1 MKHIMS
7 GKISKK
13 KLQNIYDTNNK
24 SVVDKEVYRRAAY
37 LSNPENYLYQ
47 FNPLTYDNTGL
58 PNESNKGD
66 DIYLQRELNFKEGYS
81 KFDNSGMDYGVV
93 GEKEL
98 FHNNMIPNTSSRDI
112 PSHNSL
118 NQNRHME
125 IMTGAL
131 SEYKPKRENKNLF
144 EPMTDVSNV
153 NGMPL
158 FIDKIQNRYKSAL
171 TDKKQNGDLPFENN
185 IRVIPGVNG
194 EIQNGTYK
202 SYRINPKTTEI
213 IRGKYNPKISFKADK
228 VEAIMKSSLRGED
241 FNLTKYKKKDYMVR
255 DVKDFN
261 PVYHQ
266 GISKDRSRAKIQKS
280 RRNFISKHHQGPAIR
295 TTIGNV
301 PNKDQTEIIK
311 SGKIVYHSDGIS
323 RNIKEVNHKPVLQN
337 QKSVNLLATHRD
349 TTSHSIHG
357 IAINENLG
365 SYAIDRKDIP
375 LTTLRELTILSD
387 YQSGIGSNTNK
398 ETYVFSKDLVMPTTI
413 KETTVINKYDGP
425 IHNSQ
430 ENFGNYTRDK
440 NDIAKRTIKETT
452 EIQNHNG
459 IVSSNFNEFKS
470 YSIDPNDKPKVT
482 IKQTTL
488 RPSIEG
494 IIDQRYVQSYTNMN
508 PPNTTNKETLL
519 TNKYKA
525 IIDTITK
532 KHKAVNYNDVPRNTI
547 KQTTVNLTV
556 DPNIQPTGGV
566 SYASLGDKARE
577 TIKSTTLHSTQGGR
591 TTNLNKGSYI
601 MNDGLIPNPTIRQQ
615 TSHSI
620 SGTIQGQDYQ
630 GYVKDSN
637 MKAKS
642 TIKESTLYV
651 QPETNLRDI
660 VAQMS
665 YTRDK
670 KMMAK
675 KTKKQTT
682 LYNQPEVNLKD
693 ALANRS
699 YVKDNNMI
707 AKKTKKQ
714 DTLYQTPGG
723 RAEMN
728 TKSNYIRSNNLK
740 AKTTKRQNT
749 TVKNHTGPLQSH
761 NVNKQ
766 RVHDDIKNMKIR
778 SKRESTLISRSGCAK
793 SDQMGPKRVPIN
805 SKKNKIDQ
813 KMYIKPKLS
822 ISKSSSNIDKIYTR
836 NKTTLS
842 KFNYNISNSFVSE
855 LAKNPLV
862 NNLIH
867 QKNYKF

>member
-1 MKHIMS
+1 
-7 GKISKK
+7 
-13 KLQNIYDTNNK
+13 
-24 SVVDKEVYRRAAY
+24 
-37 LSNPENYLYQ
+37 
-47 FNPLTYDNTGL
+47 
-58 PNESNKGD
+58 
-66 DIYLQRELNFKEGYS
+66 
-81 KFDNSGMDYGVV
+81 
-93 GEKEL
+93 
-98 FHNNMIPNTSSRDI
+98 
-112 PSHNSL
+112 
-118 NQNRHME
+118 
-125 IMTGAL
+125 
-131 SEYKPKRENKNLF
+131 
-144 EPMTDVSNV
+144 
-153 NGMPL
+153 
-158 FIDKIQNRYKSAL
+158 
-171 TDKKQNGDLPFENN
+171 
-185 IRVIPGVNG
+185 
-194 EIQNGTYK
+194 
-202 SYRINPKTTEI
+202 
-213 IRGKYNPKISFKADK
+213 
-228 VEAIMKSSLRGED
+228 
-241 FNLTKYKKKDYMVR
+241 
-255 DVKDFN
+255 
-261 PVYHQ
+261 
-266 GISKDRSRAKIQKS
+266 
-280 RRNFISKHHQGPAIR
+280 
-295 TTIGNV
+295 
-301 PNKDQTEIIK
+301 
-311 SGKIVYHSDGIS
+311 
-323 RNIKEVNHKPVLQN
+323 
-337 QKSVNLLATHRD
+337 
-349 TTSHSIHG
+349 
-357 IAINENLG
+357 
-365 SYAIDRKDIP
+365 
-375 LTTLRELTILSD
+375 
-387 YQSGIGSNTNK
+387 
-398 ETYVFSKDLVMPTTI
+398 
-413 KETTVINKYDGP
+413 
-425 IHNSQ
+425 
-430 ENFGNYTRDK
+430 
-440 NDIAKRTIKETT
+440 
-452 EIQNHNG
+452 
-459 IVSSNFNEFKS
+459 
-470 YSIDPNDKPKVT
+470 
-482 IKQTTL
+482 
-488 RPSIEG
+488 
-494 IIDQRYVQSYTNMN
+494 
-508 PPNTTNKETLL
+508 
-519 TNKYKA
+519 
-525 IIDTITK
+525 
-532 KHKAVNYNDVPRNTI
+532 
-547 KQTTVNLTV
+547 
-556 DPNIQPTGGV
+556 
-566 SYASLGDKARE
+566 
-577 TIKSTTLHSTQGGR
+577 
-591 TTNLNKGSYI
+591 LNKGSYI